1 MFKSRQLL
9 LFTIDVYKTYQKN
22 KIEIPKLSPQE
33 KISVILF
40 INTFQN
46 LGSSMLWNLVIY
58 SFNSRVTDE
67 TFIKETRVHNFK
79 SGAYDEFVLIADAEL
94 I

>member
-22 KIEIPKLSPQE
+22 KIEILKLSPQE

-79 SGAYDEFVLIADAEL
+79 SGVYDQFVLIADAE
-94 I
+94 